1 MEKMMNTKFKTD
13 EMSLASDLKLRPVQW
28 SDLQGVTQ
36 LIYDACAAD
45 GDTVVAVTADELKH
59 EWQTPGFDLERDAFL
74 VETYDGHIVGYEE
87 FFNEH
92 EHAKLR
98 TDGYV
103 HPDFKGRGIGTAM
116 LRIIEQRAR
125 REVTLAESEVRVS
138 LRSTIDNRDPVSH
151 ELHRNEGYQPL
162 RYHWRMEINLDA
174 PPPEPK
180 LPEGIEMRP
189 FMKGKHDIAVWQAQN
204 EAFRDHWGSHDVTL
218 EEWQRSRFDDPE
230 FDSTLWAIAWDG
242 RSAEVAGFSL
252 NRYRMGI
259 GWIRTLGVR
268 RPWRKRGLGEALLLH
283 SFGEF
288 YRRGMKTIGLGVD
301 AQNPTGATRLYQK
314 AGMYAASEYVTYEK
328 ELRPGRDPEE

>member
-1 MEKMMNTKFKTD
+1 MMDTKSKIEETI
-13 EMSLASDLKLRPVQW
+13 LAPDLRLRSVQW
-28 SDLQGVTQ
+28 NDLQGVTQ

-45 GDTVVAVTADELKH
+45 GDTIVAVTADELKH
-59 EWQTPGFDLERDAFL
+59 EWQTPGFDLEQNAFL
-74 VETYDGHIVGYEE
+74 VETNAGHIVGYEE
-87 FFNEH
+87 FFDEYEH
-92 EHAKLR
+92 SKLR

-103 HPDFKGRGIGTAM
+103 HPDFRGRGIGTAM
-116 LRIIEQRAR
+116 LRIIEERAR
-125 REVTLAESEVRVS
+125 DEMPLAEAEVRVS

-162 RYHWRMEINLDA
+162 RYHWRMEIVLDA
-174 PPPEPK
+174 PPSEPK
-180 LPEGIEMRP
+180 FPEGIQLRP
-189 FMKGKHDIAVWQAQN
+189 FIKGEHDVAVWQAQN
-204 EAFRDHWGSHDVTL
+204 EAFRDHWGSHDATL

-230 FDSTLWAIAWDG
+230 FDSTLWPIAWDE

-268 RPWRKRGLGEALLLH
+268 RQWRKRGLGEALLLH

-314 AGMYAASEYVTYEK
+314 AGMVAASEYVTYEK
-328 ELRPGRDPEE
+328 ELRPGREPEE